1 MTTQTVQFV
10 EFSVGH
16 TRIAMESSH
25 VVEVLPFV
33 HWTVIDSAV
42 DGIVGLMVYRGHPVR
57 VLDLAIGL
65 VGRPSRSSM
74 HARILLVRRPESGGA
89 MESQCLGIIAERVHG
104 VQRRDP
110 HAFRPFEGAES
121 SPVGLGQIFSDSN
134 GIVRRLSLDGLTPHL
149 TMTP

>member
-1 MTTQTVQFV
+1 MTAQTMQFV
-10 EFSVGH
+10 EFSVGD

-25 VVEVLPFV
+25 VVEVLPLV
-33 HWTVIDSAV
+33 NWTAIDSAG
-42 DGIVGLMVYRGHPVR
+42 DGIVGLMVYHGHPVR

-74 HARILLVRRPESGGA
+74 NARILLVRRPESDGA
-89 MESQCLGIIAERVHG
+89 MESQCLAIIAERVHG

-110 HAFRPFEGAES
+110 RAYRPFVGIES
-121 SPVGLGQIFSDSN
+121 STVGLGEIFSDSN
-134 GIVRRLSLDGLTPHL
+134 GIVRRLSLDGLMPHA